1 MVKSSTI
8 QNFKAMLTPLTRF
21 GKKIAAK
28 PNMLWLE
35 FT

>member
-1 MVKSSTI
+1 MVESCAI
-8 QNFKAMLTPLTRF
+8 QKFKAMLTPPTRS
-21 GKKIAAK
+21 GKKIAK